1 MSRCDVC
8 GEEFD
13 EDDLFHFD
21 DELQCKD
28 CVGTEHFDADDSD
41 DDEQGSEFADMVRCM
56 ECGRAYESDSEDA
69 ESVEEHGQCR
79 KCWNYNDGD

>member
-1 MSRCDVC
+1 MCDY
-8 GEEFD
+8 
-13 EDDLFHFD
+13 
-21 DELQCKD
+21 
-28 CVGTEHFDADDSD
+28 D

-79 KCWNYNDGD
+79 KCWNYNDGE